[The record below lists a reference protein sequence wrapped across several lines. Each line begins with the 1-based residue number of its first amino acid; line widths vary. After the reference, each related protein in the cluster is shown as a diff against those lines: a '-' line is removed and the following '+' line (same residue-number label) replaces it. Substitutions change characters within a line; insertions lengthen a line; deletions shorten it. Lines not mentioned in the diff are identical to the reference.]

1 MPVKNGY
8 RVIKVLGIIFVFT
21 EDRSRGRIFT
31 VTVVS
36 QIKTVI
42 AGRLNYRIVNICI
55 IDPDPCINIRVI
67 ALQLLKIHRTCVNI
81 CCCIRRIGRFCI
93 RAFFR

>member
-1 MPVKNGY
+1 MPVKNSY

-21 EDRSRGRIFT
+21 EDRSCGRILA

-42 AGRLNYRIVNICI
+42 AGRLNYRIINIRI
-55 IDPDPCINIRVI
+55 IDPYPSIDIRVI
-67 ALQLLKIHRTCVNI
+67 ALQLLKIHRTYVNI
-81 CCCIRRIGRFCI
+81 FCSLRRIGWFCI
-93 RAFFR
+93 